1 MKNIG
6 VIYRHEIFLLIISPA
21 TYIAG
26 FLFLMLFWYLY
37 TWHILP
43 SLPSEDLPTTSLF
56 QYFWIP
62 VIFMVPLLTMKT
74 LAEERRLGTLE
85 TLLTTPT
92 TTPTIVIGKF
102 WAAYT
107 VYMTLW
113 LLALLYPA
121 LSQLEI
127 PYGRTNF
134 NFLEPAP
141 LLGGYLFIAVSG
153 TMHIAAG
160 IFASSLTRSQL
171 VASLL
176 SFGILFII
184 VLGEYLFFPQIE
196 IPKQMAESW
205 HHTLDY
211 LSTFRHLEDFSRGI
225 LDTRPFILYLTSTAI
240 FLGGAVLIIEQKAN
254 R

>member
-6 VIYRHEIFLLIISPA
+6 VIYRHEIFLLMISPS
-21 TYIAG
+21 TYFAG
-26 FLFLMLFWYLY
+26 FLFLSLFWFLY

-43 SLPSEDLPTTSLF
+43 TLPSEDLPTTSLF

-92 TTPTIVIGKF
+92 TTATIVLGKF
-102 WAAYT
+102 GAAYT
-107 VYMTLW
+107 VYLVLW
-113 LLALLYPA
+113 LLALSYPV
-121 LSQLEI
+121 LSHLEI
-127 PYGRTNF
+127 PEGRTNF
-134 NFLEPAP
+134 NFLDPAP
-141 LLGGYLFIAVSG
+141 LLGGYLFIAISG

-184 VLGEYLFFPQIE
+184 VLGEYALFPQIE
-196 IPKQMAESW
+196 VPKTMAENW
-205 HHTLDY
+205 RLTLDY

-225 LDTRPFILYLTSTAI
+225 LDSRPFILYLTSTSV
-240 FLGGAVLIIEQKAN
+240 FLGGAILMIEQKAN